1 MAAYAVVGNGKLRM
15 KKVVVFSQIDQDVL
29 ARLQQSYQVVV
40 LNPKLGDINEQIR
53 TEVVDAD
60 AMIGAGRLLNESN
73 LAPAQKLKI
82 ISTVSVGYDNYDV
95 EYLNQRKIWLANTP
109 HVLTETTADLAFSL
123 LLSAARKIP
132 QLDAWTKQGQWKRT
146 VPIDQFGVDV
156 FGKTLGIIGLGHIG
170 AAIARRGFY
179 GFNMNILYHN
189 RREKIEVAQAVNA
202 QYRELDQLLQQSD
215 FVVVAVDLN
224 NESKALMGEAQFDL
238 MQKHAVF
245 VNIARGSVVDEDAL
259 IQALQQNKIF
269 AAGLDVYAKEPL
281 QDSPLFELANVVT
294 APHIGSATLETRQKM
309 VNLAYQ
315 NLIDALEDRVPRYLV
330 NPKFE

>member
-1 MAAYAVVGNGKLRM
+1 M

-29 ARLQQSYQVVV
+29 AQLQQDYRVVV
-40 LNPKLGDINEQIR
+40 LNPKLGDINDQIR

-60 AMIGAGRLLNESN
+60 AMIGAGRLLNEGN

-95 EYLNQRKIWLANTP
+95 NYLNQKKIWLANTP
-109 HVLTETTADLAFSL
+109 HVLTETTADLAFTL
-123 LLSAARKIP
+123 LLSAERKVP
-132 QLDAWTKQGQWKRT
+132 YLDAWTKQGQWKRT
-146 VPIDQFGVDV
+146 VSTEQFGMDV
-156 FGKTLGIIGLGHIG
+156 FGKTLGVIGLGNIG

-189 RREKIEVAQAVNA
+189 RREKIEVAQAFNA
-202 QYRELDQLLQQSD
+202 QYRDLDQLLQQSD
-215 FVVVAVDLN
+215 FIVVAVDLN
-224 NESKALMGEAQFDL
+224 HESQALIGAEQFDL

-245 VNIARGSVVDEDAL
+245 VNIARGSVVDENAL
-259 IQALQQNKIF
+259 IEALKQNKIF

-281 QDSPLFELANVVT
+281 QNSALFELPNAVT
-294 APHIGSATLETRQKM
+294 LPHIGSATTETRQKM
-309 VNLAYQ
+309 VKLAYE
-315 NLIDALEDRVPRYLV
+315 NLVDALQDRTPRYLV

>member
-1 MAAYAVVGNGKLRM
+1 M
-15 KKVVVFSQIDQDVL
+15 KKVVVFSQIDQNVL
-29 ARLQQSYQVVV
+29 VRLQQNYQVVV
-40 LNPKLGDINEQIR
+40 LNPKLGEINEQIR

-60 AMIGAGRLLNESN
+60 AMIGAGRLLNASN

-95 EYLNQRKIWLANTP
+95 DYLNQRKIWLANTP

-146 VPIDQFGVDV
+146 VSTEQFGVDV

-189 RREKIEVAQAVNA
+189 RREKIEVAQAFNA
-202 QYRELDQLLQQSD
+202 DYRSLDQLLQQSD
-215 FVVVAVDLN
+215 FIVVAVDLN
-224 NESKALMGEAQFDL
+224 HESQALIGEAQFDL

-245 VNIARGSVVDEDAL
+245 INIARGSVVDENAL
-259 IQALQQNKIF
+259 IDALQQNKIF

-281 QDSPLFELANVVT
+281 QSSALFDLANVVT
-294 APHIGSATLETRQKM
+294 APHIGSATAETRKKM
-309 VNLAYQ
+309 VDLSYQ
-315 NLIDALEDRVPRYLV
+315 NLIDALEDRTPRYLV